1 RFLGAGFLM
10 FWLAGWA
17 AGETFALWA
26 VASGVRSLFTSGP
39 PSPLEADHHSI
50 QVQSAVP
57 LALGL
62 FILGWLIFWTF
73 AGVAAGSQLL
83 RLLFGRDRILVK
95 DDGLEIEQ
103 RYGWFRSRKWFPRH
117 EVRRFYR
124 KTPGT
129 ALPGETSKTTITLT
143 DLGTPADREQLEG
156 TLNAAFQF
164 SGPPAPEPALPGGWC
179 EVRSPEGDSV
189 LVKDPAIRRKQARTA
204 RIACIVLIGIL
215 LYLVSASAA
224 RSDLLGA

>member
-1 RFLGAGFLM
+1 MHVERTASGLEAELKATGAGRFVGAGFLM

-62 FILGWLIFWTF
+62 FVLVWLIFWTF
-73 AGVAAGSQLL
+73 AGVASGSQLL

-95 DDGLEIEQ
+95 DEGLEIEQ
-103 RYGWFRSRKWFPRH
+103 RYGWFRSRKWFPRD

-129 ALPGETSKTTITLT
+129 ALRVETSKTTIT
-143 DLGTPADREQLEG
+143 
-156 TLNAAFQF
+156 
-164 SGPPAPEPALPGGWC
+164 
-179 EVRSPEGDSV
+179 
-189 LVKDPAIRRKQARTA
+189 
-204 RIACIVLIGIL
+204 
-215 LYLVSASAA
+215 
-224 RSDLLGA
+224 